1 MDINQNDGY
10 VLVDA
15 NDNVVSYLS
24 RLSVEDKSNPIVP
37 FKGMR
42 IVSIASR
49 DIAHL
54 DDLFD
59 PSLWTPDEL

>member
-1 MDINQNDGY
+1 MDINQKDGY

-24 RLSVEDKSNPIVP
+24 RSSVEDRSKPLVP

-49 DIAHL
+49 DISHL
-54 DDLFD
+54 EDLFD
-59 PSLWTPDEL
+59 PSLWTPD

>member
-10 VLVDA
+10 VLLDA
-15 NDNVVSYLS
+15 NNNVVCYLS
-24 RLSVEDKSNPIVP
+24 RSSIEDKSNPIVP

-49 DIAHL
+49 DTAHL

-59 PSLWTPDEL
+59 PSLWIPD